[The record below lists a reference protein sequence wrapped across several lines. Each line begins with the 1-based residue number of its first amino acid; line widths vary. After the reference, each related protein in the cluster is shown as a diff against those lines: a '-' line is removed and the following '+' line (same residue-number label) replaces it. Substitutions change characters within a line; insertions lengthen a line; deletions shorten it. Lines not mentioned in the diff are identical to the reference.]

1 MKKVYAMLAFVLMAG
16 VASAQTTWSADKAHT
31 KIGFIVTH
39 MMVSE
44 VEGNFKDFDAKVV
57 SKNADFDGAEVEF
70 TAKTASIN
78 TENERRDGHLKSDD
92 FFNAEKFPDVT
103 FKGTLAKAG
112 GKYQLKGKLT
122 LRDVTKDVAFDVTY
136 GGTIDAGKGGVKA
149 GFKLAGKINRQ
160 DYNLKWANKLQD
172 GSAVVGDEVALNCRI
187 ELNKAAQ

>member
-1 MKKVYAMLAFVLMAG
+1 MLAFVMMAG
-16 VASAQTTWSADKAHT
+16 VASAQTNWGIDKAHS
-31 KIGFIVTH
+31 KIGFTVTH
-39 MMVSE
+39 MVVAE
-44 VEGNFKDFDAKVV
+44 VEGDFKDFDATVV
-57 SKNADFDGAEVEF
+57 SKNADFDGAEVTF

-78 TENERRDGHLKSDD
+78 TENEKRDGHLKSDD

-136 GGTIDAGKGGVKA
+136 GGTIDTGRGVKA
-149 GFKLAGKINRQ
+149 GFKLTGKINRQ

-172 GSAVVGDEVALNCRI
+172 GSAVVGDEVALSCRI